1 MLPGEIEHSSKRSD
15 KEMYNKT
22 WPALEAVS
30 INQYLG
36 PKFKNM
42 AVEMTDMT
50 VVLKTL
56 VFLERGKAASYKSSI
71 K

>member
-1 MLPGEIEHSSKRSD
+1 
-15 KEMYNKT
+15 MYNKI
-22 WPALEAVS
+22 WSALEAVS
-30 INQYLG
+30 INQHTG

-42 AVEMTDMT
+42 AVDLTDMI

-71 K
+71 N